1 MDDFYN
7 TYFDNPYDEIIFE
20 EEDFKIE
27 LIIEKNDKYYEIYLK
42 NKYYNLKEK
51 EKKKEKVQDK
61 SDWRSYRF
69 NYELSF
75 IEKKFILTKNRI
87 YKYDKKDKIFL
98 YMNVNE
104 YQ

>member
-27 LIIEKNDKYYEIYLK
+27 LIIEKIDKYYEIYLK
-42 NKYYNLKEK
+42 NKYYNPKEK

-69 NYELSF
+69 NN
-75 IEKKFILTKNRI
+75 I
-87 YKYDKKDKIFL
+87 
-98 YMNVNE
+98 
-104 YQ
+104 